1 MFYLH
6 MAVRSLKRCGQRSL
20 LCMLICLVTVL
31 FLHLYAGNVR
41 DLEQMRE
48 HLPDAIKVAG
58 KICNLDGSMD
68 QGLKIEE
75 ALVTELLASESVA
88 EPAVTVQLLADLD
101 ASGSKRRGSIPPFEA
116 RGVNCLAGAGGLK
129 PEDVT
134 LTEGN
139 TLDFLASG
147 ERKCLVDRALLE
159 QKGYQTGDRILLDLY
174 YYRYGD
180 YHEVFCE
187 PLEQCE
193 YEIAGVMDAGSG
205 AGYPELIL
213 PIQAV
218 QDSYRRAGYPFL
230 ADSFFFTVKNPLRL
244 NAFKEEMQKLG
255 LLPVS
260 GAAEM
265 HYEGNALVVQDETFI
280 KAAERIEES
289 LTLLR
294 GFLPL
299 IFCIAAGAGY
309 LTAHLFIQDRRPEYA
324 LLRSIG
330 IGKMKSC
337 LVFFTEY
344 LLLAVAGSGL
354 GTLCAWP
361 VMSENHSFSLMVMWV
376 SVGFCVLGML
386 AALVSMSKHSVMQ
399 ILSQKD

>member
-68 QGLKIEE
+68 QELKIEE

-230 ADSFFFTVKNPLRL
+230 ADSFF
-244 NAFKEEMQKLG
+244 
-255 LLPVS
+255 
-260 GAAEM
+260 
-265 HYEGNALVVQDETFI
+265 
-280 KAAERIEES
+280 S
-289 LTLLR
+289 L
-294 GFLPL
+294 
-299 IFCIAAGAGY
+299 
-309 LTAHLFIQDRRPEYA
+309 
-324 LLRSIG
+324 
-330 IGKMKSC
+330 
-337 LVFFTEY
+337 
-344 LLLAVAGSGL
+344 
-354 GTLCAWP
+354 
-361 VMSENHSFSLMVMWV
+361 
-376 SVGFCVLGML
+376 
-386 AALVSMSKHSVMQ
+386 
-399 ILSQKD
+399 

>member
-1 MFYLH
+1 
-6 MAVRSLKRCGQRSL
+6 
-20 LCMLICLVTVL
+20 
-31 FLHLYAGNVR
+31 
-41 DLEQMRE
+41 
-48 HLPDAIKVAG
+48 
-58 KICNLDGSMD
+58 
-68 QGLKIEE
+68 
-75 ALVTELLASESVA
+75 
-88 EPAVTVQLLADLD
+88 
-101 ASGSKRRGSIPPFEA
+101 
-116 RGVNCLAGAGGLK
+116 
-129 PEDVT
+129 
-134 LTEGN
+134 
-139 TLDFLASG
+139 
-147 ERKCLVDRALLE
+147 
-159 QKGYQTGDRILLDLY
+159 
-174 YYRYGD
+174 
-180 YHEVFCE
+180 
-187 PLEQCE
+187 
-193 YEIAGVMDAGSG
+193 
-205 AGYPELIL
+205 
-213 PIQAV
+213 
-218 QDSYRRAGYPFL
+218 
-230 ADSFFFTVKNPLRL
+230 
-244 NAFKEEMQKLG
+244 
-255 LLPVS
+255 
-260 GAAEM
+260 M